1 MKVHSVL
8 ITAFVVAVALSSYSE
23 TQTTLKKFTPEELK
37 AKREA
42 FLKLSP
48 QERVKVIEERK
59 QKMERRSGGYV
70 RNTKG
75 QHGRVLVVNAQ
86 TSISVDATAKSIKKI
101 ADKLCIAI
109 DLENTPGATYKDA
122 KKFLSEKET
131 CAIIFITENEK
142 CDIPMLVAPD
152 SRWANVNTAALGNTN
167 LEKRVQKEVL
177 RAFSYLCGGTSS
189 SYPNPM
195 SYPVTNIKQLDL
207 IEIPELPIDVIL
219 RFPAYL
225 KSLGITPYIQ
235 ATYRTACR
243 QGWAPAPTND
253 VQKAIWDKVHAAPKN
268 PMKIEFDPKKGR

>member
-1 MKVHSVL
+1 MKKQRIL
-8 ITAFVVAVALSSYSE
+8 IILLVTVFALSSYCNS
-23 TQTTLKKFTPEELK
+23 TPKKFTPEELK

-48 QERVKVIEERK
+48 QERAKVIEERK
-59 QKMERRSGGYV
+59 KKIESRSGGSV
-70 RNTKG
+70 RNTKN
-75 QHGRVLVVNAQ
+75 QHGRILVVNTQ
-86 TSISVDATAKSIKKI
+86 TTIPLDITAKSIKKL
-101 ADKLCIAI
+101 AERLCIAI
-109 DLENTPGATYKDA
+109 DFENAPSASYKDA
-122 KKFLSEKET
+122 KKLLSKKET
-131 CAIIFITENEK
+131 CAIIFISEDKK
-142 CDIPMLVAPD
+142 CDVPMLIAPD
-152 SRWANVNTAALGNTN
+152 SCWASVNTAALGDTN
-167 LEKRVQKEVL
+167 LEKRVQREVL

-195 SYPVTNIKQLDL
+195 SYPVTNVKQLDL
-207 IEIPELPIDVIL
+207 IDNPELPIDVIL

-225 KSLGITPYIQ
+225 KSLGVTPYVQ